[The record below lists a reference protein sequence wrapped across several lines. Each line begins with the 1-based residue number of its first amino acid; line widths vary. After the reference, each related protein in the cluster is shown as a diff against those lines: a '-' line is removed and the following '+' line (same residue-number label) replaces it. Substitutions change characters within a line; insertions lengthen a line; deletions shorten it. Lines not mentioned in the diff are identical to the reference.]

1 MPSQAKHAGEVRASS
16 WKKRILAL
24 AAAAALAC
32 AAVLAVQAYTVR
44 SLQADN
50 VLTFGNVKIRLLETT
65 LENGQETPV
74 ANGYADRV
82 DADTGAS
89 RIVRVQNAGDAACW
103 VRVRLDM
110 EAGAE
115 GARQDAA
122 SAVDYRYGAGVDTSD
137 AGAQAPD
144 ALPAD
149 TWVFR
154 ADADGAGD
162 GSTTPRRWALRA
174 PPQSSS
180 RRSPST
186 PMRLPRWA
194 FRMIRR
200 FTWIFGHRPCRL
212 TTTRT
217 TCWTR
222 PDGPR
227 ARLRKGDRP

>member
-1 MPSQAKHAGEVRASS
+1 M
-16 WKKRILAL
+16 AL

-110 EAGAE
+110 EA
-115 GARQDAA
+115 AR
-122 SAVDYRYGAGVDTSD
+122 
-137 AGAQAPD
+137 
-144 ALPAD
+144 
-149 TWVFR
+149 R
-154 ADADGAGD
+154 ARGKTPLRRLTIAMARAW
-162 GSTTPRRWALRA
+162 TPRTPERKPRMRCPPTPGCSGLTRTARA
-174 PPQSSS
+174 MVLLHHAAGRCGHPQSSS

-200 FTWIFGHRPCRL
+200 FTWIFGH
-212 TTTRT
+212 
-217 TCWTR
+217 
-222 PDGPR
+222 GR
-227 ARLRKGDRP
+227 AG

>member
-1 MPSQAKHAGEVRASS
+1 MPSQAKHASEAQVSS

-24 AAAAALAC
+24 AAAAALVC

-65 LENGQETPV
+65 LENGQEAPV

-154 ADADGAGD
+154 ADADGAG
-162 GSTTPRRWALRA
+162 GWFYYTTPLDAAGTTAELIEALAFDTDALAALGIPDDSTFYLDIRA
-174 PPQSSS
+174 QAVQADNNEDNVLDAAGWPPSQ
-180 RRSPST
+180 T
-186 PMRLPRWA
+186 A
-194 FRMIRR
+194 
-200 FTWIFGHRPCRL
+200 
-212 TTTRT
+212 
-217 TCWTR
+217 
-222 PDGPR
+222 
-227 ARLRKGDRP
+227 